1 MVRFSTIAV
10 VLLAAMMA
18 PVCASADNWGIP
30 PQMELRVPFGPT
42 AYPSGGRIHLMYE
55 LYMTN
60 FSSDPIDLRGIEVF
74 DAGVPVDK
82 PLASFEGEQID
93 SLIQKVGGR
102 PSNDAAR
109 RQVDAGATVVVF
121 MHVDFDSRARVP
133 DKLRHRVLT
142 AGDFIEGAVTTSQ
155 GTELKA
161 LVSPVRGTNWQASDG
176 PSNDPQNHHRRG
188 GLVLE
193 GRRSISSRYATDWF
207 LTDGKIYKWRKGDD
221 AHDKASYYSYGQA
234 VYAVAD
240 GTVVAARDGMPD
252 NYPGPVEDFRRAV
265 ALTFETAFGNMVVLD
280 LGGGQ
285 YAHYGH
291 LQPGSV
297 RVKIG
302 ERVRSGDVLARIGVS
317 GDPNVPHLH
326 FEVTTS
332 AKPLAGEGIPYVIDQ
347 YRVKAPDGAWDAV
360 TRELPSRNMLVAF
373 GPTKDE
379 KPTTAQDSRANR

>member
-1 MVRFSTIAV
+1 MKFIRLFGISWFVA
-10 VLLAAMMA
+10 AAMMA
-18 PVCASADNWGIP
+18 PVCAFADNWGIP
-30 PQMELRVPFGPT
+30 PQLELRVPFGPT
-42 AYPSGGRIHLMYE
+42 AYRSGGRIHLLYE

-60 FSSDPIDLRGIEVF
+60 FSSDPIDVRAIEVL
-74 DAGVPVDK
+74 DAGVAAGK
-82 PLASFEGEQID
+82 PLAAFEGEQID
-93 SLIQKVGGR
+93 SLIQKIGGG
-102 PSNDAAR
+102 PSTDAAR

-133 DKLRHRVLT
+133 EKLRHRVQT
-142 AGDFIEGAVTTSQ
+142 AGDFIEGAVTTAQ
-155 GTELKA
+155 GTELKT
-161 LVSPVRGTNWQASDG
+161 LISPVRGTNWQASDG

-193 GRRSISSRYATDWF
+193 GRRIISSRYATDWF
-207 LTDGKIYKWRKGDD
+207 LTDGQIYKWRKGD
-221 AHDKASYYSYGQA
+221 AHDKAAYYSYGQA
-234 VYAVAD
+234 VFAVAG

-265 ALTFETAFGNMVVLD
+265 ALTYETAFGNMVVLD

-285 YAHYGH
+285 YAHYAH

-297 RVKIG
+297 RVKVG
-302 ERVRSGDVLARIGVS
+302 ERVRSGDVLARVGVS

-347 YRVKAPDGAWDAV
+347 YRVKAPDGAWEAV

-373 GPTKDE
+373 GPAKE
-379 KPTTAQDSRANR
+379 HAN